1 MNKSAEEII
10 NFITK
15 KSFVEKLMMEERVR
29 VADKDKKVVRD
40 VLKELFH
47 TSSPSDDEDAVMNY
61 FMNFGNKLIAEL
73 RVLKKDYERIA
84 YPGRKV
90 IETGI
95 KVMSDIVQIQVPLEF
110 YQTVSKKQDDL
121 LDFAEDY
128 EPIKAFF
135 AGEQKN
141 IFDKALLFLEKYDD
155 SKTYIVNVKL
165 ESVVD
170 AIRTIVRKE
179 KPFVDIHKLP
189 ELLKEFSDVYMNIL
203 DEQLAPVMDSVEE
216 SQKRVFEVLNTKE
229 YKKQKNLTYF
239 TMFGEIEEAAK
250 ACTNI
255 SVLRSYADRA
265 EALKIRLL
273 NEMDKMDRDIA
284 MHKAEEIRKALEAQA
299 AQNGK
304 VGKEQIEVEV
314 KKEVKVK
321 KTKNVPVK
329 SMTKT
334 ASWRIETREDV
345 DRYIEELRT
354 RLMNELETDTIVNIE
369 F

>member
-1 MNKSAEEII
+1 M
-10 NFITK
+10 
-15 KSFVEKLMMEERVR
+15 
-29 VADKDKKVVRD
+29 
-40 VLKELFH
+40 
-47 TSSPSDDEDAVMNY
+47 
-61 FMNFGNKLIAEL
+61 
-73 RVLKKDYERIA
+73 
-84 YPGRKV
+84 
-90 IETGI
+90 
-95 KVMSDIVQIQVPLEF
+95 
-110 YQTVSKKQDDL
+110 

-128 EPIKAFF
+128 EPVKAFF
-135 AGEQKN
+135 AGEQKT
-141 IFDKALLFLEKYDD
+141 IFDKALLFLDKYDD
-155 SKTYIVNVKL
+155 SKTYIVDAKL

-170 AIRTIVRKE
+170 AIGTIVRKD
-179 KPFVDIHKLP
+179 KPFADIPKLP
-189 ELLKEFSDVYMNIL
+189 ELLNEFSDVYMNIL
-203 DEQLAPVMDSVEE
+203 DEQLVPVMDSVKE

-229 YKKQKNLTYF
+229 YKEQRNHSYF

-284 MHKAEEIRKALEAQA
+284 MRKAEEMRKALEAQA
-299 AQNGK
+299 AQTGA
-304 VGKEQIEVEV
+304 VDKEQIEIEV

-334 ASWRIETREDV
+334 ASWRIESKEDV
-345 DRYIEELRT
+345 DRYVEELRT
-354 RLMNELETDTIVNIE
+354 RLMNELEADTIVNIE